1 MHEHLLLISL
11 GPVQGFIATAR
22 RTRDLYAGSQLLSE
36 AAKEVAGHLLK
47 NNVELIFPAVKGP
60 EGLELLHQSGIPN
73 IVLGIAKGEE
83 KRIQA
88 LAEEAGERA
97 RAYLVEKAGRIFQTK
112 PSAAA
117 LTRKDGALAQVR
129 DLLEYYWAA
138 VPLNGNYPAARERVQ
153 RLMAARKNTRDFGPV
168 TWGAPVPKSSLSG
181 SLESVTHGASKQA
194 KFKAG
199 LREGEE
205 LSGVDLLKRRY
216 LAKEHDDS
224 EKSKCKR
231 LTFASTTHMA
241 LLPFL
246 RGLKKE
252 DLKKV
257 EALARNLQSQLGA
270 KYDGW
275 PPDNLVREFPFLKK
289 ADPRVFFPSRHRELA
304 QEGGAEE
311 KAVWEKTQSELA
323 DLYRELRR
331 EPYPYYALLLA
342 DGDRM
347 GRAIDR
353 QKTVDGHRQISDS
366 LAGFSTGVKKVVER
380 HLGSLV
386 YSGGDD
392 VLALLPLHTALDCA
406 AELADKFRDAL
417 KDFSDADGQAPTLS
431 VGLAVVHHLFD
442 LGEALNLAR
451 KAEKEAKKT
460 RNALAVIFSPRS
472 GAETVA
478 SGQWCAS
485 PPLNKRLETFA
496 RWLNQEQI
504 PSGFAYELRE
514 AASVLLYAGNDQGK
528 TVLAEEAER
537 ILKRKTIPQ
546 KAVVAEIHSL
556 IQDIGPDRL
565 ANELIVARP
574 FAQANSLARKESL

>member
-1 MHEHLLLISL
+1 MRKYLLLLHL

-22 RTRDLYAGSQLLSE
+22 RTRDLYAGSRLLSE
-36 AAKEVAGHLLK
+36 AAGEVAEFLLSRGA
-47 NNVELIFPAVKGP
+47 ELIFPSTRQKSLDDLRESGVPNVIMGVVNAQNPSEVS
-60 EGLELLHQSGIPN
+60 ELAESARQALN
-73 IVLGIAKGEE
+73 NFFEE
-83 KRIQA
+83 KIKQVLNQGRSGEVLTNQ
-88 LAEEAGERA
+88 EAA
-97 RAYLVEKAGRIFQTK
+97 RRQILDQT
-112 PSAAA
+112 
-117 LTRKDGALAQVR
+117 
-129 DLLEYYWAA
+129 EFYWAF
-138 VPLNGNYPAARERVQ
+138 VPLNGDYPAARERVQ
-153 RLMAARKNTRDFGPV
+153 RLIAARKNTRNFEPV

-181 SLESVTHGASKQA
+181 SLESVTHGASERA
-194 KFKAG
+194 KFQAG

-216 LAKEHDDS
+216 LVTTKEGPEGH
-224 EKSKCKR
+224 KR
-231 LTFASTTHMA
+231 KQLTFASTTHMA

-246 RGLKKE
+246 KGLKKE
-252 DLKKV
+252 DLEKV
-257 EALARNLQSQLGA
+257 EALARTLQSKLNA
-270 KYDGW
+270 RYDGW

-289 ADPRVFFPSRHRELA
+289 TDPRVFFPSRHRELA
-304 QEGGAEE
+304 QEGNAEE
-311 KAVWEKTQSELA
+311 KAIWEETQSELA
-323 DLYRELRR
+323 VLYRELKR

-347 GRAIDR
+347 GKAIDR
-353 QKTVDGHRQISDS
+353 QNTVGGHRQISDS
-366 LAGFSTGVKKVVER
+366 LAEFSTGVKKVVER

-406 AELADKFRDAL
+406 AELSDRFRDVL

-528 TVLAEEAER
+528 AVLAEEAER

-546 KAVVAEIHSL
+546 KAVVAEIQKL
-556 IQDIGPDRL
+556 IQKIGPDRL

-574 FAQANSLARKESL
+574 FAKAMSLAGKENL